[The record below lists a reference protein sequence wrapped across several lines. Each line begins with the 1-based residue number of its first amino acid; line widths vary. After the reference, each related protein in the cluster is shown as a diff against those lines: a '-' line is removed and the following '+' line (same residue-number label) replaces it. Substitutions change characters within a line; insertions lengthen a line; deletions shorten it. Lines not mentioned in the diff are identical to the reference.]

1 MEKVNFK
8 PGYSVSD
15 KGLHCNIYQDRFSTK
30 NQNFTRINKKQI
42 VLVNLELK
50 EMSKKG
56 EIKKTQPVQGEFLSN
71 LVLNGIKDGSYHS
84 VINLKTLNY
93 FVPFLHFQMEDLSHL
108 KYLID

>member
-1 MEKVNFK
+1 MIK
-8 PGYSVSD
+8 GYTITFI
-15 KGLHCNIYQDRFSTK
+15 KIHFQPKI
-30 NQNFTRINKKQI
+30 QNFTRKNKKQI

-93 FVPFLHFQMEDLSHL
+93 FVLFLHFKMEDLSHL